1 VADVIK
7 TWPPKRVESEQG
19 ETKQGLVVRLQL
31 SRDRAEG
38 VLDLGDQARFWP
50 SDEALARW
58 RTLAH
63 EGRAAVVYE

>member
-1 VADVIK
+1 VHD
-7 TWPPKRVESEQG
+7 G
-19 ETKQGLVVRLQL
+19 EHGQTRQGLPIRLL
-31 SRDRAEG
+31 VSRERAEG
-38 VLDLGDQARFWP
+38 AIDLGDDARFWP